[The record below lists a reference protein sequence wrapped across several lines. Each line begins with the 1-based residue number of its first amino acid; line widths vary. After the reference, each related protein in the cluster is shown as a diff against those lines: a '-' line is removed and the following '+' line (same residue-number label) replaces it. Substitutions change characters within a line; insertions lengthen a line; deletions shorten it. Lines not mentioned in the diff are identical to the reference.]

1 MLDMYRSVARLMD
14 REIIELDNLN
24 FLPPEVDVSL
34 LVTEHRE
41 MKNMYDDTLE
51 WFFSCFEFEYRGKD
65 VRPLPRAEFQQK
77 LHYNVSRAENAE
89 NKASS
94 EHKWNELGRLQAIR
108 MGRDMAY
115 KTISPL
121 LLSAMPFQT
130 AVQELIERFP
140 NFEDGFIDDLV
151 YTYGGKAC
159 DLLALYEI
167 RAHCEPDTD
176 YAKAIGIGIN
186 AVENKLDRV
195 FGEPEETLVRSV
207 SLLRE
212 DSKKRGAGIL
222 SEATTCAANCI
233 ELRLK
238 PYSDLGRG

>member
-1 MLDMYRSVARLMD
+1 MLDMYRSVARLKNK
-14 REIIELDNLN
+14 EEIELDNLN
-24 FLPPEVDVSL
+24 SLPPEVDVYL

-41 MKNMYDDTLE
+41 MKTMYEDTLE

-77 LHYNVSRAENAE
+77 LHYKVSRAENAE
-89 NKASS
+89 NKARS

-176 YAKAIGIGIN
+176 YAKAIGIGID
-186 AVENKLDRV
+186 EIEYKLDRI
-195 FGEPEETLVRSV
+195 FDEPEETLVRSV
-207 SLLRE
+207 RLLRE

-222 SEATTCAANCI
+222 SEATTCAANYI
-233 ELRLK
+233 ELSLK
-238 PYSDLGRG
+238 CRRFGRN